1 MSELSVEADRIKA
14 KIEQIKNEQ
23 KRVDELNRKE
33 EEKLTFR
40 EKLLTEIQ
48 DKKNNYSMK
57 GQNIFELTN
66 LINANEVQVTAIKDL
81 EQNMTITV
89 VSDNDKK
96 ITNLIKDIN
105 KVPKYSVDTKKISL
119 NKAANSYESNITI
132 EIMR

>member
-66 LINANEVQVTAIKDL
+66 LINANEVQVTAIRDL

>member
-1 MSELSVEADRIKA
+1 
-14 KIEQIKNEQ
+14 
-23 KRVDELNRKE
+23 
-33 EEKLTFR
+33 
-40 EKLLTEIQ
+40 
-48 DKKNNYSMK
+48 MK

-66 LINANEVQVTAIKDL
+66 LINTNEVQVTAIRDL